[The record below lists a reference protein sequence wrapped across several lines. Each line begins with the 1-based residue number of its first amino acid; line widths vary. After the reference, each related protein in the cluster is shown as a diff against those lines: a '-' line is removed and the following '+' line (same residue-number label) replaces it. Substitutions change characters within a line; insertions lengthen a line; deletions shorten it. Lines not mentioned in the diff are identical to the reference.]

1 MKPMNFIKTITP
13 REQRAIQTW
22 YTRSLLFF
30 SANCLVMIALY
41 AQQRSTLATLTQ
53 QKQSLLHHAQEYTSA
68 LARKK
73 TTDETKT
80 LYTQQADKIRNYLY
94 HPKNPLPLI
103 ESVITNTTQNKI
115 IIQSIGIQKNHLSL
129 KGTCTQ
135 PDQPLTLVK
144 NLGESPHFNN
154 LTLTSIEK
162 DSIDTTTQQ
171 QTLTF
176 TITSAIKT

>member
-13 REQRAIQTW
+13 REQRAIHAW

-30 SANCLVMIALY
+30 CANVLVMLALY
-41 AQQRSTLATLTQ
+41 AQQRSTLSTLVQ
-53 QKQSLLHHAQEYTSA
+53 QKQSLLHHSQEYTNA

-73 TTDETKT
+73 TTDESKA
-80 LYTQQADKIRNYLY
+80 LYTQQADKIRNYLH
-94 HPKNPLPLI
+94 HPKNPLPFI
-103 ESVITNTTQNKI
+103 ESLITNTSQNKI
-115 IIQSIGIQKNHLSL
+115 TIQSIGIQKNQLSF

-135 PDQPLTLVK
+135 PDHPLALVK
-144 NLGESPHFNN
+144 TLGDSPYFNN

-162 DSIDTTTQQ
+162 DSIDATAQQ

-176 TITSAIKT
+176 TITSAIKV